1 MKVNA
6 KNVEALAKR
15 KFDENH
21 DLRQYLK
28 MQEELSEEELDKL
41 VADTTRRVWA
51 GFDCTSCL
59 AAALGLS
66 EKDFRGRYLEGKVG
80 PEDDDGEGEG
90 EGAPPRVRWHVR
102 GRPCP
107 FLKDNRCTVY
117 EARPE
122 QCRKY
127 PYLYEPEFSSRT
139 LGMIERTFTCPVVYQ
154 VFEELKAEL
163 PFDQGGHS
171 DW

>member
-1 MKVNA
+1 
-6 KNVEALAKR
+6 
-15 KFDENH
+15 
-21 DLRQYLK
+21 
-28 MQEELSEEELDKL
+28 
-41 VADTTRRVWA
+41 VA
-51 GFDCTSCL
+51 S
-59 AAALGLS
+59 
-66 EKDFRGRYLEGKVG
+66 K
-80 PEDDDGEGEG
+80 
-90 EGAPPRVRWHVR
+90 
-102 GRPCP
+102 PCP

-154 VFEELKAEL
+154 VFEELKGEL